1 MDEPSVDYLSYLL
14 RLWRTGTSGEW
25 QASLEAPVTGERVGF
40 ANLDALVNFLR
51 TQTTTGTRPPY
62 DEEGRGESDM
72 PHLGA

>member
-1 MDEPSVDYLSYLL
+1 MGELSGDYLSYLL

-40 ANLDALVNFLR
+40 ANLDGLFDFLR

-62 DEEGRGESDM
+62 DEESRGKSDT